1 MRTCEEVTD
10 LTDVHALRRA
20 VFIEEQGYSEAEEFD
35 GRDGEAMQILM
46 REGDQPIATARVFI
60 EGETAKIGRICV
72 AKSHRGLGLGAEILR
87 DAMARA
93 KAKGCTKAMLSA
105 QVQAIPFYEKLGY
118 TAYGETYPDGHVPH
132 RDMVAPL

>member
-10 LTDVHALRRA
+10 LTEVYALRRA
-20 VFIEEQGYSEAEEFD
+20 VFIDEQGFTEADEFD
-35 GRDGEAMQILM
+35 GRDAEAMQILM
-46 REGDQPIATARVFI
+46 REGDQPIASARVFT
-60 EGETAKIGRICV
+60 EGDTAKIGRICV

-93 KAKGCTKAMLSA
+93 KARGCTKAKLSA

-118 TAYGETYPDGHVPH
+118 VAYGAPYPDGHVPH